1 MSKKLPVISG
11 EESVKALV
19 KLGFT
24 ARLGKGDHIVL
35 QKNHRVFSVPLHK
48 TLKKGTLRKIL
59 RQAGISVEVFNE
71 AL

>member
-1 MSKKLPVISG
+1 MSKKLPVVSG
-11 EESVKALV
+11 KETVKALV

-24 ARLGKGDHIVL
+24 VRLGKGDHVVL
-35 QKNHRVFSVPLHK
+35 QKNQRVFSVPLHK

-59 RQAGISVEVFNE
+59 RQAGISVEEFND

>member
-1 MSKKLPVISG
+1 MHKKLPVVSG
-11 EESVKALV
+11 KETVKALV

-24 ARLGKGDHIVL
+24 VRLGKGDHVVL
-35 QKNHRVFSVPLHK
+35 QRNYRVFSVPRHK

-59 RQAGISVEVFNE
+59 RQAGISVEEFNE